1 MIADRG
7 YWQTTMR
14 LRDLMD
20 LLEIQKA
27 GRVDWRALQATFAEI
42 GYLSRAAGFLL
53 AAELL
58 LSPAFRAPDWA
69 VSGRRWADRAVRGFF
84 DPDFSRGRRA
94 AAQLLADIEVIV
106 QIRDA
111 SGSSSCRRDS
121 SASWQLAVCRS
132 SMAKLLRRTDPLRS
146 GRSDGAWRPGGI

>member
-1 MIADRG
+1 
-7 YWQTTMR
+7 MR

-84 DPDFSRGRRA
+84 DPYSRGRRS

-106 QIRDA
+106 QNP
-111 SGSSSCRRDS
+111 RR
-121 SASWQLAVCRS
+121 LRII
-132 SMAKLLRRTDPLRS
+132 LLPERV
-146 GRSDGAWRPGGI
+146 